1 MASGRNT
8 PEYLTIVAKTDYL
21 RLALQNDLIS
31 IGGSLVACGFISPD
45 QYSRLRN
52 GMFTESERAADLV
65 QWIQNKVQQNAQNYR
80 TFIGVLQK
88 DTMQYSHALTTLQEE
103 LTQRREGMVQHL
115 IAALTVIIIW
125 PISSSL
131 TIFYPTTFT
140 HSIQVE

>member
-45 QYSRLRN
+45 QYSRLTN

-80 TFIGVLQK
+80 TFIGVLQQ
-88 DTMQYSHALTTLQEE
+88 DTMQYSDALTTLQEE
-103 LTQRREGMVQHL
+103 FAQKRKL
-115 IAALTVIIIW
+115 
-125 PISSSL
+125 
-131 TIFYPTTFT
+131 
-140 HSIQVE
+140 